1 MRKKLLALGAIVTLV
16 ALPFVVAGAYRALTA
31 FPARIRI
38 ASGPEGGRYRVLAL
52 ELKEAIE
59 AELGVSVEVLTTEGS
74 LENARLLCDGQA
86 DLAFYQRS
94 AQRMGR
100 TKDLPNPDLAR
111 AELADDRQVRCVAN
125 LYSEVCHLIVRRG
138 AGIAGPDDLR
148 GKRMALPSRNSG
160 DYVIASL
167 LMDEFGLQPGSYTPI
182 ELTYPAI
189 RQAFAEETID
199 AALITM
205 GVEAPICQELL
216 SSGRC
221 QLIGVPRGE
230 VLTRKHLALSP
241 YTIPQGFYRLSA
253 PLEPAAD
260 VPTVA
265 LRAQLLARADLSAGF
280 VEELT
285 RLLLREDFLQ
295 ANHLAELA
303 QGGNDFARAKLEF
316 PLHRGATNYY
326 EPELRPILNPD
337 FVEATEGL
345 RSLVVSVAIA
355 GFLAIRWLVQRRARR
370 KEHKL
375 DRFIRQLLELEQQQ
389 IALDQSEGWCD
400 LEKLQALLDQVTAL
414 RHEAL
419 REFSAHE
426 LNEDRA
432 ADCLLEL
439 CQALTEKINAK
450 ISRQRLDKRFAEL
463 GAAVRQATGP
473 AGV

>member
-1 MRKKLLALGAIVTLV
+1 MRKKLFALAAILALV
-16 ALPFVVAGAYRALTA
+16 ALPFAAAAVYRALTA
-31 FPARIRI
+31 FPQCIRL

-52 ELKEAIE
+52 RLKEAVE
-59 AELGVSVEVLTTEGS
+59 AELGVGVEVLTTEGS
-74 LENARLLCDGQA
+74 LENVGLLRDGRA

-94 AQRMGR
+94 ALRMGEAAAR
-100 TKDLPNPDLAR
+100 T
-111 AELADDRQVRCVAN
+111 DDRQVCCVAN

-138 AGIAGPDDLR
+138 AGIAGPGDLR
-148 GKRMALPSRNSG
+148 GKRLALPSKNSG
-160 DYVIASL
+160 DYVIARL
-167 LMDEFGLQPGSYTPI
+167 LLDAFDLRPDSYTAL
-182 ELTYPAI
+182 EMTYPAI
-189 RQAFAEETID
+189 RQAFADDRID

-216 SSGRC
+216 TSGRC
-221 QLIGVPRGE
+221 QLVGIPNGE
-230 VLTRKHLALSP
+230 SLARKHLALTQ
-241 YTIPQGFYRLSA
+241 YTIPQGFYQLAA
-253 PLEPAAD
+253 PAEPAAD

-265 LRAQLLARADLSAGF
+265 LRAQLLARADLPAGF

-285 RLLLREDFLQ
+285 RILMREDFLQ
-295 ANHLAELA
+295 ENHLSELA
-303 QGGNDFARAKLEF
+303 AGGDDFARRKLEF
-316 PLHRGATNYY
+316 PLHRGARNYF

-345 RSLVVSVAIA
+345 RSLVVSAVIA
-355 GFLAIRWLVQRRARR
+355 AFLGVRWWTKRRARR
-370 KEHKL
+370 QEHKL
-375 DRFIRQLLELEQQQ
+375 DRFIRQLLELEQEQ

-400 LEKLQALLDQVTAL
+400 LEKLQALLDRVTAL

-432 ADCLLEL
+432 VDCLLEL

-463 GAAVRQATGP
+463 GAAVRQGTGQ

>member
-1 MRKKLLALGAIVTLV
+1 MRKKLIALSVITALV
-16 ALPFVVAGAYRALTA
+16 ALPFAATAVYRSLTA
-31 FPARIRI
+31 FPSRIRI

-52 ELKEAIE
+52 RFEEMVE
-59 AELGVSVEVLTTEGS
+59 AELGVEVEVLTTEGS
-74 LENARLLCDGQA
+74 LENARLLGDGQA

-94 AQRMGR
+94 AQRMA
-100 TKDLPNPDLAR
+100 PA
-111 AELADDRQVRCVAN
+111 AERGDDRRICCVAN

-138 AGIAGPDDLR
+138 SGIAGPDDLR
-148 GKRMALPSRNSG
+148 GKRMALPSKNSG
-160 DYVIASL
+160 DYVIAKL
-167 LMDEFGLQPGSYTPI
+167 LMDEFGLRPGDFTAT

-189 RQAFAEETID
+189 RQAFMDGTID

-216 SSGRC
+216 TSGQC
-221 QLIGVPRGE
+221 QLVAVPHGD
-230 VLTRKHLALSP
+230 VLAAKHLALNR
-241 YTIPQGFYRLSA
+241 YTIPRGFYRLSA
-253 PLEPAAD
+253 PGEPPTD
-260 VPTVA
+260 VQTVA
-265 LRAQLLARADLSAGF
+265 LRAQLLALASLPAGF

-316 PLHRGATNYY
+316 PLHRGALNYY
-326 EPELRPILNPD
+326 EPDLRPLLDPD
-337 FVEATEGL
+337 FVDATEGL
-345 RSLVVSVAIA
+345 RSLVVSAIIA
-355 GFLAIRWLVQRRARR
+355 AFLAVRWLAKRRARR
-370 KEHKL
+370 QEHKL
-375 DRFIRQLLELEQQQ
+375 DRFIRQLLDLEQQQ
-389 IALDQSEGWCD
+389 LALDQSEGWAD
-400 LEKLQALLDQVTAL
+400 LKNLQAALNKVTAL

-432 ADCLLEL
+432 VDCLLEL

-463 GAAVRQATGP
+463 GAAVRQGP
-473 AGV
+473 GPPGV